1 MLQQDIAIAKPKR
14 HTRDEMNLA
23 EFPLTLLST
32 RSDPK
37 IKTLEFRDHIR
48 GKNGDLINR
57 EWIITGA
64 DKFGLPTASDDE
76 VLIGLLKLSV
86 DQGFEE
92 RKVYFT
98 RYELLKAL
106 HWTTEGRSYHRLMKA
121 LDRLSGVRIK
131 ATNAFF
137 DNSSKTHSTVNFGII
152 DAYEINDGR
161 DISGRES
168 GSSFFIWSEVLFKS
182 FQVGYIK
189 KLDLTFY
196 LALQSAVSKR
206 MFRYLDK
213 HFWYRSRL
221 VINVFTLAHE
231 KLGISRNY
239 KYLSSIR
246 QQIDP
251 ALDELVKQGFLAGY
265 EYQGRGEGAEIIITS
280 QSGVPRV
287 NDVKGTIKES
297 LRDNYQDGENTSENL
312 HKTDKTPRMST
323 PQNPNRSTN
332 QTNFEQS
339 NANRTVSTE
348 DINDK
353 LLRLTSALAH
363 RGLKPKQAEGLLSGL
378 TESQLDKVAR
388 IIEHFDSL
396 VYSGSKFVSK
406 SPVGF
411 LYRAVENPENF
422 NLPGDG
428 SSSRQGSLDLKS
440 GFKKGSYNRDQR
452 DSRNTLK
459 AESTTIS
466 SGQNQSGQ
474 HPSGQ
479 HDLTEIKARYLLQRK
494 RESKRLR
501 QEVEAGMLKKIR
513 AEVEVALSK
522 FKANISAK
530 NFDEAVEHGI
540 EERLLTL
547 FAFPDFEEWVRTQ
560 QK

>member
-1 MLQQDIAIAKPKR
+1 MLQQEIVIDTPKR
-14 HTRDEMNLA
+14 QTRDEMNLA

-48 GKNGDLINR
+48 GKNGDLVNR

-86 DQGFEE
+86 DQGFND

-98 RYELLKAL
+98 RYELLKTL
-106 HWTTEGRSYHRLMKA
+106 QWTTEGRSYQRLMKA

-152 DAYEINDGR
+152 DAYEVNDGR

-168 GSSFFIWSEVLFKS
+168 GSSFFLWSEVLFKS

-196 LALQSAVSKR
+196 LALKSAVSKR

-221 VINVFTLAHE
+221 IMKAFTFAHE

-251 ALDELVKQGFLAGY
+251 ALDELIEHGFLAGY
-265 EYQGRGEGAEIIITS
+265 TYQGRGDNAEIVITSKAGAPRVSNDTRAILKGEEGAF
-280 QSGVPRV
+280 
-287 NDVKGTIKES
+287 IKETPSKSNVVNLNDLRTKREDLQGGQGVAEALTDSNVQNIHSQAEQKPEQKPAQKSAQKRAS
-297 LRDNYQDGENTSENL
+297 LIL
-312 HKTDKTPRMST
+312 ALTD
-323 PQNPNRSTN
+323 
-332 QTNFEQS
+332 
-339 NANRTVSTE
+339 
-348 DINDK
+348 
-353 LLRLTSALAH
+353 
-363 RGLKPKQAEGLLSGL
+363 RGLKPKQGEKLLSDL
-378 TESQLDKVAR
+378 PDPLLDKVAL
-388 IIEHFDSL
+388 IIEYYDEL
-396 VYSGSKFVSK
+396 CQAGSKLVNR

-411 LYRAVENPENF
+411 LYRAVENPVDF
-422 NLPGDG
+422 NLPGVGGPSDG
-428 SSSRQGSLDLKS
+428 RKRQESFGFGSGPS
-440 GFKKGSYNRDQR
+440 
-452 DSRNTLK
+452 NTLSSKVPNK
-459 AESTTIS
+459 AKSNT
-466 SGQNQSGQ
+466 QSA
-474 HPSGQ
+474 SNSI
-479 HDLTEIKARYLLQRK
+479 EIKAQYLVERK
-494 RESKRLR
+494 KESKRLR
-501 QEVEAGMLKKIR
+501 LDVEPKMLAKIK

-522 FKANISAK
+522 FKENISEK
-530 NFDEAVEHGI
+530 NFTEAVEHGI
-540 EERLLTL
+540 EERLLAL
-547 FAFPDFEEWVRTQ
+547 FAFPNFEEWLSKRG
-560 QK
+560 